1 MISWNDRRKA
11 KKAASA
17 TTKAQLGA
25 MAKTGT
31 LRAAPKRSTADK
43 FASTGADERRAVKD
57 TARSVGFEAG
67 NDPYARGKNYKIAAK
82 RVSDNPEKYH
92 LTDKEPMRA
101 NPKKAK

>member
-1 MISWNDRRKA
+1 MIGWNDRRKA
-11 KKAASA
+11 KKAASN
-17 TTKAQLGA
+17 TTKAQIGA
-25 MAKTGT
+25 MAKAGT

-43 FASTGADERRAVKD
+43 FASTGKDERQAVANE
-57 TARSVGFEAG
+57 ARQVGWEAG
-67 NDPYARGKNYKIAAK
+67 NDPYARGKNYKTAAK